1 MSQQTLKKILKL
13 QLNHLFLPV
22 ALVILVLIVMFHG
35 QKIIQFELL
44 VIAAMFYISTAFLH
58 HHFDKSLTFEVALE
72 YILIAALTLI
82 IFQGLL
88 S

>member
-1 MSQQTLKKILKL
+1 MSRETLRKILRL
-13 QLNHLFLPV
+13 QLNHLFLPI
-22 ALVILVLIVMFHG
+22 ALVILVLVILFHG

-44 VIAAMFYISTAFLH
+44 IIAAMFYISTAFLH
-58 HHFDKSLTFEVALE
+58 HYFDKSLTIETALE

-88 S
+88 T